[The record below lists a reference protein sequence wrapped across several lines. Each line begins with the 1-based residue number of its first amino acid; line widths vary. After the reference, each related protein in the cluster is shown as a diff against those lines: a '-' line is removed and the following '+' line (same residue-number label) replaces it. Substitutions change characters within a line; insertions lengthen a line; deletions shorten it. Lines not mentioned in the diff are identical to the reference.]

1 MVSELATQISVAS
14 QPANLVAVRTGN
26 QKPEAP
32 PDVQSVGTPQQ
43 DVDTVQDKVAQAV
56 EEKIS
61 TPVDSKEL
69 EDAIES
75 VNDHMRN
82 LQRDIQFSVDDDSGR
97 TIVKVVDGESQEVI
111 RQIPSE
117 EVLAIAKGLAEFK
130 GMLLQEK
137 A

>member
-1 MVSELATQISVAS
+1 MVTELATQIAVVSS
-14 QPANLVAVRTGN
+14 PANLAVARPGN
-26 QKPEAP
+26 QKTEAP
-32 PDVQSVGTPQQ
+32 PGNQQVVIPQQ
-43 DVDTVQDKVAQAV
+43 DVEAVPDKEVPAV
-56 EEKIS
+56 KEERIAM
-61 TPVDSKEL
+61 VDSKDL

-75 VNDHMRN
+75 VNEHMRN

-97 TIVKVVDGESQEVI
+97 TIVKIIDTESEEII

-130 GMLLQEK
+130 GMLLEES